1 MEARLLDVCFINPS
15 QSRRG
20 NCSPRRCTELT
31 KWTSVEYDRIGD
43 ILYLGTV
50 SPYPEQESEELDYGV
65 VARLNPQSGEIEN
78 LEILFFSSR
87 VASGEALQ
95 LPVLAEFH
103 LPERV

>member
-1 MEARLLDVCFINPS
+1 MEARLL
-15 QSRRG
+15 
-20 NCSPRRCTELT
+20 
-31 KWTSVEYDRIGD
+31 VEYDRIRD

-65 VARLNPQSGEIEN
+65 VARLNPQSGGIES

-95 LPVLAEFH
+95 LPGLAEFH